1 MAFQINRAL
10 SIDGHLLGAQFIWNA
25 IVSNNFLELQ
35 FSSTYL
41 PSIYFQIA

>member
-10 SIDGHLLGAQFIWNA
+10 SIEGYLLGAHFIWNA
-25 IVSNNFLELQ
+25 IVSDNFLAFQ